1 MMKQQVMSAVQGQL
15 GHIESV
21 DAQELGAAV
30 DIIKDLA
37 EAEYYCS
44 IVKAM
49 EEKEHEPKYMMYY
62 PSPYD
67 YNRDM
72 DRGQGR
78 MYYDGGNN
86 GGSSGNG
93 GSSMGGRSGSRGYY
107 EYPMVPEFAMRD
119 YREGR
124 SGSTRRTYM
133 ESKETHQPKEM
144 KMKELE
150 KYLHELSSDIT
161 EMIHDASPE
170 EKTLLKQKLS
180 TLSTKID

>member
-1 MMKQQVMSAVQGQL
+1 MEQLKMMKQQVMSAVQGQL

-21 DAQELGAAV
+21 DTQELGAAV

-49 EEKEHEPKYMMYY
+49 EEKEHEPKHMMYY

-72 DRGQGR
+72 DRGKGR
-78 MYYDGGNN
+78 MYYDGG
-86 GGSSGNG
+86 SSMGNG
-93 GSSMGGRSGSRGYY
+93 GGGTRGYY

-133 ESKETHQPKEM
+133 ESKEMHQPKEM

-161 EMIHDASPE
+161 EMIQDASPE